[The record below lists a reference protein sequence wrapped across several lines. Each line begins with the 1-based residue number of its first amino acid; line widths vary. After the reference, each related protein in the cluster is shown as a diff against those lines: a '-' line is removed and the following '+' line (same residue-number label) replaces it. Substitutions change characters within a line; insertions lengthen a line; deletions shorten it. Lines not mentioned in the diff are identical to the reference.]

1 MLTLPCLSLAVALA
15 ANTSV
20 ARAPS
25 AGAAASAAMSVNVT
39 MRRAMRVLPRWACT
53 ACSRNFERGHC
64 TARGASRQCAMLRTP
79 TKGNALLVAEDDR
92 QTGFVAEHDHFR
104 VGTLGQFVRDLD
116 GFPLQQLGADPTR
129 HDRLEVGD
137 ALGLHALALGFL
149 TLAVEHEAHAL
160 RLLLGLQLF
169 LDGGRQQW
177 R

>member
-64 TARGASRQCAMLRTP
+64 TARGASRQCAMLRTR
-79 TKGNALLVAEDDR
+79 TKGNALLFAEDDR
-92 QTGFVAEHDHFR
+92 EPGFIAEHHDLR
-104 VGTLGQFVRDLD
+104 VRALGQLVSDFD
-116 GFPLQQLGADPTR
+116 GLPLQ
-129 HDRLEVGD
+129 
-137 ALGLHALALGFL
+137 
-149 TLAVEHEAHAL
+149 
-160 RLLLGLQLF
+160 
-169 LDGGRQQW
+169 
-177 R
+177 